1 MTIEFPVTEDKIDS
15 AEIDVVA
22 EAETATSAPASSESE
37 RIRTI
42 RAVID
47 EIRPNLKRDG
57 GDCELLSVEGNKIH
71 VKMTGACVFCKLASA
86 TVEGIQ
92 AKLIETLGEFVRVVP
107 APVGFSA
114 KR

>member
-1 MTIEFPVTEDKIDS
+1 MTIEFPVIEDQTET
-15 AEIDVVA
+15 AEMDVVA
-22 EAETATSAPASSESE
+22 DVEAAASTSSESE
-37 RIRTI
+37 RVRTI

-47 EIRPNLKRDG
+47 DIRPNLKRDG